1 MLFNRSVMYGLAT
14 ILADGAK
21 NQAFATLTV
30 TRLLHTVSVLGCL
43 GSGRIT
49 AYSEVNPILDYFR
62 IAHNS
67 TGTSSTGAGA
77 ISSA

>member
-21 NQAFATLTV
+21 NQTFATLTV

-49 AYSEVNPILDYFR
+49 AYSECAGLNRHVV
-62 IAHNS
+62 
-67 TGTSSTGAGA
+67 GGA
-77 ISSA
+77 SPLQERK

>member
-21 NQAFATLTV
+21 NQTFATLTV

-62 IAHNS
+62 IAHKNEA
-67 TGTSSTGAGA
+67 AGA
-77 ISSA
+77 AAATVLAGE